1 MALTLQQVVTFFI
14 LLPRL
19 PDNAVMQTCSSIL
32 YSIMLRS
39 ACCMSLI
46 RGQLSMSYHTVG
58 CSDLD
63 HKLLE
68 DASDAAVWCAVT
80 IAATRCT
87 VLLAPY

>member
-1 MALTLQQVVTFFI
+1 MALTIQQVVTFFI

-19 PDNAVMQTCSSIL
+19 PDNAVMQTCSG
-32 YSIMLRS
+32 S
-39 ACCMSLI
+39 ACCMSWI

-68 DASDAAVWCAVT
+68 DASDAAVWCTVT
-80 IAATRCT
+80 IAATRGT